1 MASVHGRTLER
12 IQALDLLYA
21 TEVAGQGSGVARA
34 DSSLLFDVGS
44 EGEAALEEPV
54 SPYAWSLFREC
65 VAHCAEL
72 DALIASASEHW
83 SLDRIAPV
91 DKSLLRLA
99 LCELGYVGGIPEA
112 VTINE
117 CVELAKVFADER
129 SSEFVN
135 GILGELSRRETARE
149 ESHERA

>member
-12 IQALDLLYA
+12 IWALDLLFA
-21 TEVAGQGSGVARA
+21 AEVAGQDVDVARRDA
-34 DSSLLFDVGS
+34 SLLFDVGD

-54 SPYAWSLFREC
+54 SPFAWSLFEAC
-65 VAHCAEL
+65 LAHRDEL

-83 SLDRIAPV
+83 SLERIPPV
-91 DKSLLRLA
+91 DKNLLRLA

-129 SSEFVN
+129 SGEFVN
-135 GILGELSRRETARE
+135 GILGELSRRGAAGE
-149 ESHERA
+149 ESHGRA